1 MEGNKNFA
9 RKYDLSLG
17 PILCGQTHFARVQM
31 AMSTNGSRLLQF
43 AADEIESDEF
53 VEDLRRYLALPRMVP
68 EIRLPKDVLKRQHFL
83 QWHPRVFQRGNVW
96 NTVSFLLD
104 GNITANEI
112 YLFVAVLFSVDN
124 KMRDGEPRVW
134 RELIAAWDATFGL
147 AAGELRPN
155 VNERRYGSLT
165 DPAIGR
171 PGNALDYALSGESC
185 NFTSAEH
192 HWLKDCQN
200 YYQDVKEI
208 DSLEKLHDVRECMVT
223 EGPRWWKDDRGEL
236 HWMPRR
242 FWGANGANGR

>member
-1 MEGNKNFA
+1 MARFPIARRVIVVMRTNLLVRERNSNRRTFLTSEQVNAHLVCGHVVWKGTRNFP
-9 RKYDLSLG
+9 RMYDLSLG

-68 EIRLPKDVLKRQHFL
+68 EILLPENVVNRQHFL
-83 QWHPRVFQRGNVW
+83 QWHPRVFERGNVW
-96 NTVSFLLD
+96 NTGSFLLD

-147 AAGELRPN
+147 AAGELHN
-155 VNERRYGSLT
+155 TTL
-165 DPAIGR
+165 
-171 PGNALDYALSGESC
+171 LL
-185 NFTSAEH
+185 H
-192 HWLKDCQN
+192 N
-200 YYQDVKEI
+200 YYHI
-208 DSLEKLHDVRECMVT
+208 TLSLFQFTTYYYRITTFYFQITAPLLQVT
-223 EGPRWWKDDRGEL
+223 VVLFCRPC
-236 HWMPRR
+236 
-242 FWGANGANGR
+242 